1 MKRSAWKNIIAN
13 QSGSIVVEA
22 SIILPLFIGFV
33 MILNCFI
40 QATIIQTAL
49 QTAVSESNKQIA
61 THMYPVKLLYAE
73 AKEKAVNSRTGVI
86 IQQVLD
92 QIAQARSKVT
102 ASEDFAGLYA
112 SYIPEPIVLIL
123 EWEKK
128 KREFYEDQGQN
139 KAQQT
144 IDQIFTPLLNKA
156 FTKLVLQFAD
166 TSILQAARFN
176 VVEVKLPDLEGNGD
190 KLFSIEAQYD
200 YHLPIPFFHKTIS
213 LRKRATERIWVGH

>member
-1 MKRSAWKNIIAN
+1 MKRCASKQIIAN

-22 SIILPLFIGFV
+22 SIILPLFICFV

-40 QATIIQTAL
+40 QVTIVQTAL
-49 QTAVSESNKQIA
+49 QTAVSETNKQIA
-61 THMYPVKLLYAE
+61 THMYPVQLLYAE
-73 AKEKAVNSRTGVI
+73 AKEKAVNSRSGVM

-102 ASEDFAGLYA
+102 DSEDFVGLYA
-112 SYIPEPIVLIL
+112 SYIPEPIVQLL

-128 KREFYEDQGQN
+128 KRELYENQGHN
-139 KAQQT
+139 LAQQT
-144 IDQIFTPLLNKA
+144 VDIFTPLLNKA

-166 TSILQAARFN
+166 TGILHAARLN

-190 KLFSIEAQYD
+190 KLVSIEAQYD
-200 YHLPIPFFHKTIS
+200 YQLPLPFFHKTIS
-213 LRKRATERIWVGH
+213 LRKRASERIWVGH